1 MLLARIASQQPV
13 AFRLPLLARLSLFSE
28 SIVNP
33 RRRSVEQG
41 VHGLCLWHYARMRE
55 EGYPKRKRKGQGKK
69 LEELRKREVFEKGK
83 QCAPAIAHKT
93 RRAKK
98 RCRDQTSSRIQLSF
112 SMARAPTSE
121 VQ

>member
-41 VHGLCLWHYARMRE
+41 VHGLCLWHYARVR
-55 EGYPKRKRKGQGKK
+55 
-69 LEELRKREVFEKGK
+69 
-83 QCAPAIAHKT
+83 
-93 RRAKK
+93 
-98 RCRDQTSSRIQLSF
+98 
-112 SMARAPTSE
+112 
-121 VQ
+121 